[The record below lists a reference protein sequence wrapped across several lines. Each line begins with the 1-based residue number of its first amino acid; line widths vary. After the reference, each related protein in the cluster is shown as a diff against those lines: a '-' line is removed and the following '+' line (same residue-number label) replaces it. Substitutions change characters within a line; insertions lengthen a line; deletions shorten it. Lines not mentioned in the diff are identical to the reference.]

1 MTKMKALLRKQGKL
15 SVQDVPEPQPLE
27 GEAFIKV
34 HKAGICNTDLEIVR
48 GYMDF
53 EGILGHEFVGEVKRA
68 PSRSWLG
75 KRVVGE
81 INIAC
86 GTCDF
91 CRQGLKNHC
100 PSRSVLGIHRK
111 NGAFAEYVTLPL
123 KNLHEIP
130 ETIDEQLAVFVE
142 PLAAALEIL
151 EQVKIGEKDSV
162 LILGDGKLGLLAAQ
176 VIKSHTDRVSCA
188 GKHQR
193 KLDILEKKGVKTFC
207 RGEAIEGRFDIVIE
221 ATGKKEGV
229 NQALSL
235 VKPRGRVVLKSTFF
249 DQVSVDVSSI
259 VIDEIELIGSRCG
272 PFPKAISFLAK
283 GEIEVL
289 EMVDGNFPLSQAEEA
304 LTLAKKPETIKVL
317 ISP

>member
-1 MTKMKALLRKQGKL
+1 MTKMKALLRKQGKH

-86 GTCDF
+86 GTCGF

-207 RGEAIEGRFDIVIE
+207 RGEAIEECFDIVIE

-304 LTLAKKPETIKVL
+304 LNLAKKPETIKVL